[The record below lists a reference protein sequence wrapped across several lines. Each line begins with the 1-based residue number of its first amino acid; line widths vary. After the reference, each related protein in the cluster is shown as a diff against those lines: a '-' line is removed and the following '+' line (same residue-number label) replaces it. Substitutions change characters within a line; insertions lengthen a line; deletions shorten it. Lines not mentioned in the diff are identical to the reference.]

1 MPAACGQ
8 GERTDICPSKRRR
21 IQRNSTLSTWTPLRR
36 RNVPKSLA
44 GRPFQ
49 QISFGKDHF
58 CLEWQ
63 KSIGLNSM
71 SFSSGQETIM

>member
-1 MPAACGQ
+1 MPAACSQ
-8 GERTDICPSKRRR
+8 AERTDICPSKRRR
-21 IQRNSTLSTWTPLRR
+21 IQRNSTHSTLDATSAQKRAEEL
-36 RNVPKSLA
+36 
-44 GRPFQ
+44 GRKTIPADQFWKGF
-49 QISFGKDHF
+49 I